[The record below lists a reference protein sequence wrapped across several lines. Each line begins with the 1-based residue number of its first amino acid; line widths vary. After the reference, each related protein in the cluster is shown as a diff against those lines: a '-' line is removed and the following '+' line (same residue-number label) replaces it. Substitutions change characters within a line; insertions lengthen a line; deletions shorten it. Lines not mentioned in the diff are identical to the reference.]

1 MKKSFFCLFFLC
13 HSPIFFSQKVSNLKV
28 APVLEENHSNNGYV
42 NWSDQYIEAEGSFKV
57 EDETKFQEKIA
68 NERAIRGA
76 LIVARRNLLETINAV
91 YINSTTTVADQI
103 SMSDTIKQTVS
114 GLINGANLFGSPIF
128 SNGVCS
134 VKVRMPLYKENGL
147 ASAFVP
153 KDDSKDTETI
163 IENEPSV
170 EIGKI
175 DIPTESR
182 PNSIDKTKRK
192 NESITTENTIILKS
206 VENKEYK
213 PVLFPKICHNGK
225 VLIDMEKLYRPKSGK
240 FPKFYSLT
248 KEVLKEA
255 GLSDNINL
263 LNLRESENGCFEVDE
278 SMMSSKSLK
287 FVEKIEGLTE
297 SKLYRVLSAVTKVLL
312 LK

>member
-1 MKKSFFCLFFLC
+1 M
-13 HSPIFFSQKVSNLKV
+13 VE
-28 APVLEENHSNNGYV
+28 PVLDENNSDYGYV

-57 EDETKFQEKIA
+57 EDETKFPEKIA
-68 NERAIRGA
+68 KERAIRGA
-76 LIVARRNLLETINAV
+76 LIVARRNLLETINGV
-91 YINSTTTVADQI
+91 YINSSTTVADQI

-114 GLINGANLFGSPIF
+114 GLIKGANLQGKPIF
-128 SNGVCS
+128 SGGVCT

-153 KDDSKDTETI
+153 KDNTKDTESK
-163 IENEPSV
+163 IENESSV
-170 EIGKI
+170 EIGKLNV
-175 DIPTESR
+175 PTESS
-182 PNSIDKTKRK
+182 PNSIDNTKRK
-192 NESITTENTIILKS
+192 SESITTENTIVLKS
-206 VENKEYK
+206 EENKEYK

-225 VLIDMEKLYRPKSGK
+225 VLIDMEKMYSPKSGK
-240 FPKFYSLT
+240 FPKFYSLS

-255 GLSDNINL
+255 GLSENINL

-278 SMMSSKSLK
+278 SMLSSKSLK

-312 LK
+312 LKS